1 MSVTILA
8 IESSCDDTSIAIIQD
23 AKLLSLGVSGQ
34 KIHEK
39 YGGVVP
45 ELASRAHLQ
54 EIIPLLDTVLKDAK
68 INKADIDAVAFTV
81 GPGLLGS
88 LLIGVTFAKS
98 FALANALPLIEV
110 NHMEGHIMA
119 HMITDPK
126 PDFPFLC
133 LTVSGGHTEI
143 VQVNAPDEM
152 TILGKT
158 LDDAAGEAFDKTGK
172 MLSLPYPAGPV
183 IDKLAKEG
191 NPVYSF
197 SKPSLQGYDFSFSGL
212 KTGIRNFLANNTKKS
227 PSFVQDHLQDICC
240 SVQNT
245 IVEILLD
252 TLSRAAKDTG
262 IKRLAIAGGVSANSH
277 LRQQFQALVAQN
289 ECEGFIPEFKFCT
302 DNAAM
307 IGITAYYKYL
317 KNDFSHQGVK
327 PQPRL
332 KIN

>member
-54 EIIPLLDTVLKDAK
+54 EIIPLLDSVLKEAK
-68 INKADIDAVAFTV
+68 INKNDIDAVAFTV

-88 LLIGVTFAKS
+88 LLVGVTFAKS
-98 FALANALPLIEV
+98 FALANQIPLIEV
-110 NHMEGHIMA
+110 NHMEGHILA
-119 HMITDPK
+119 HMIDDPK

-143 VQVNAPDEM
+143 VKVNAPNDM

-191 NPVYSF
+191 KPVYSF
-197 SKPSLQGYDFSFSGL
+197 SKPSLKGYEFSFSGL
-212 KTGIRNFLANNTKKS
+212 KTGIRNFLSNNTKKN
-227 PSFVQDHLQDICC
+227 PSFVEENLNDICC

-252 TLSRAAKDTG
+252 TLKRAAEDTG
-262 IKRLAIAGGVSANSH
+262 IHRLAIAGGVSANSH
-277 LRQQFQALVAQN
+277 LRQQFEQLI
-289 ECEGFIPEFKFCT
+289 ESKGWKGYIPAFRYCT

-307 IGITAYYKYL
+307 IAITAHYKFMN
-317 KNDFSHQGVK
+317 KEFSHQGVK

-332 KIN
+332 KIH

>member
-8 IESSCDDTSIAIIQD
+8 IESSCDDTSIAIMRD
-23 AKLLSLGVSGQ
+23 ANLLSLGVSDQ
-34 KIHEK
+34 KIHKK

-54 EIIPLLDTVLKDAK
+54 EIIPLLDTVLKEAQ
-68 INKADIDAVAFTV
+68 INKKDIDAVAFTI

-88 LLIGVTFAKS
+88 LLVGVTFAKS
-98 FALANALPLIEV
+98 FALANQIPLIEV
-110 NHMEGHIMA
+110 NHMEGHILA
-119 HMITDPK
+119 HMITSPK
-126 PDFPFLC
+126 PSFPFLC

-143 VQVNAPDEM
+143 TKVNAPNDMEV
-152 TILGKT
+152 LGKT

-172 MLSLPYPAGPV
+172 MLSLPYPAGPIV
-183 IDKLAKEG
+183 DKLAKEG

-197 SKPSLQGYDFSFSGL
+197 SKPSLKGYDFSFSGL
-212 KTGIRNFLANNTKKS
+212 KTGIRNFLSNSTKQNR
-227 PSFVQDHLQDICC
+227 SFIEDNIHDICC
-240 SVQNT
+240 SVQYT

-252 TLSRAAKDTG
+252 KLTRAAKETG

-277 LRQQFQALVAQN
+277 LRSEFKKLVQEN
-289 ECEGFIPEFKFCT
+289 DWEGFIPEFKFCT

-307 IGITAYYKYL
+307 IAITAHYKYL
-317 KNDFSHQGVK
+317 KKDFSHQGVK